1 MPLYYV
7 IIGLTYFVVGLAVS
21 ILFYYVLKR
30 PFLGRFWGALA
41 VGLIGSY
48 MGGTL
53 DFVLLDFDVVPAI
66 AGTVDVVP
74 PALVSVA
81 SVWVFSLIS
90 RRETD

>member
-1 MPLYYV
+1 
-7 IIGLTYFVVGLAVS
+7 
-21 ILFYYVLKR
+21 
-30 PFLGRFWGALA
+30 
-41 VGLIGSY
+41 